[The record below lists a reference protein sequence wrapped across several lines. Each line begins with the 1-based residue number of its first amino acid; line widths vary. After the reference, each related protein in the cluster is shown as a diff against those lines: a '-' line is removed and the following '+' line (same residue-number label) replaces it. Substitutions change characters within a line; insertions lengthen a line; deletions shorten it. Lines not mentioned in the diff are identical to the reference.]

1 VHVEQDG
8 AGPPLLLLHG
18 FTGSARSWD
27 GVRSELREHAEL
39 IVPDLVGHGQS
50 PAPDDAAAYTL
61 DACARDLVAL
71 LDSLDIERAHVLGY
85 SMGGRVALHL
95 AVTAPERVQSLLLE
109 SASPGIEDD
118 GERATRVAADEALA
132 ERIEQ
137 DGIERFVEGW
147 ERQPLLA
154 LADHVPEAVRAEQR
168 AQRLRN
174 NPRGLA
180 NSLRGTGAGCQRPL
194 WSALPTL
201 GAPTRL
207 LVGERDSRYCAIAR
221 RMHALVPDSDLV
233 IAEGAGHTVHLDRP
247 DVFAAWAQRSL

>member
-1 VHVEQDG
+1 VHVEHDG

-27 GVRSELREHAEL
+27 AVRAPLRQHARL

-50 PAPDDAAAYTL
+50 PAPDDTSAYTL
-61 DACARDLVAL
+61 DACARDLLGL
-71 LDSLDIERAHVLGY
+71 LDGLGVERAHVLGY

-95 AVTAPERVQSLLLE
+95 AVSAPERVQSLLLE
-109 SASPGIEDD
+109 SASPGMEDAT
-118 GERATRVAADEALA
+118 ERAARLAADEALA

-137 DGIERFVEGW
+137 HGIERFVDEW

-154 LADHVPEAVRAEQR
+154 LAEHVSEVIRAEQR

-174 NPRGLA
+174 NARGLG
-180 NSLRGTGAGCQRPL
+180 NSLRGMGAGRQRPL

-201 GAPTRL
+201 DVPTRL
-207 LVGERDSRYCAIAR
+207 LVGERDRRYCALAA
-221 RMHALVPDSDLV
+221 RMHTLLPDSDLL
-233 IAEGAGHTVHLDRP
+233 IAERAGHTVHLDRP
-247 DVFAAWAQRSL
+247 DVFVAWAGRSL